1 MTASA
6 CFLRLLSALT
16 ILAPALPAAAD
27 PGAEA
32 AGRAFYTPPFDA
44 ERESDRFTGAARET
58 LERHEAEAAGGDIGC
73 LDFSFVIDGQDF
85 VDTEVTET
93 LTLAS
98 TPTGDDAVEV
108 TARFS
113 NFGQAQAIV
122 WTVTETPAG
131 WKIADVASPAGG
143 WHLAEICR

>member
-6 CFLRLLSALT
+6 CLLRLVAALA
-16 ILAPALPAAAD
+16 ILAPVVPAAAD

-32 AGRAFYTPPFDA
+32 AVRAFYAPPFEA
-44 ERESDRFTGAARET
+44 EREADRFTGAARQT
-58 LERHEAEAAGGDIGC
+58 LERHEAEAAGGDMGC
-73 LDFSFVIDGQDF
+73 LDFSFVIDGQDV

-113 NFGQAQAIV
+113 NFGQPQAIV
-122 WTVTETPAG
+122 WTVADTPDG

-143 WHLAEICR
+143 WRLAELCR